1 VLGDF
6 PALRKL
12 LPVSAVLLLLVG
24 ALLAQDHLP
33 ASTQALLATQDHLQA
48 LTQSDLSRLVS
59 EAESGER
66 KAEYW
71 LALVYQGERLQ

>member
-1 VLGDF
+1 MLGDLS
-6 PALRKL
+6 AVRDL
-12 LPVSAVLLLLVG
+12 LPISAILLLLVG

-33 ASTQALLATQDHLQA
+33 ASTQAILATQAQLELLA
-48 LTQSDLSRLVS
+48 QSDLSRLVS